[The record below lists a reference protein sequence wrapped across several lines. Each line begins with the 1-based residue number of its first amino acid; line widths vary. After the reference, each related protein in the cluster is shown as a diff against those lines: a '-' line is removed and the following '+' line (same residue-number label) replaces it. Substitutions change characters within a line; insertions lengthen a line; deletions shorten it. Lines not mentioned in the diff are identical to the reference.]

1 MLLAEGAA
9 AALALT
15 VTVTD
20 KVDLVISDMRMPEM
34 DSAQFLEQVRLCEP
48 RAV

>member
-1 MLLAEGAA
+1 MLLAQSAA
-9 AALALT
+9 AALAL
-15 VTVTD
+15 TVTD

-34 DSAQFLEQVRLCEP
+34 DGAQFLEQVRLCEP